1 MKTEQEFIEYLVKI
15 EELAREEGYDSLD
28 ETYVAHLR
36 ARYFGEDVIIG
47 KNDRIVL
54 REMKMK
60 DLEAFYSFSDAG
72 EESVLQAFIKSSDE
86 ESRKY
91 LRAYIDHMYPMYDY
105 GIWTVETRES
115 KEVIGLCGLG
125 QTEIRGELCTD
136 LGYYI
141 CPKCRKQGIASECIE
156 IVLDYA
162 KNYLEIPLIYA
173 IIKEENRISEGIL
186 RKFGFVYEK
195 QGVNKDQKVSVYKKE
210 LTE

>member
-72 EESVLQAFIKSSDE
+72 EELLPLDGRRWRGSGWL
-86 ESRKY
+86 Y
-91 LRAYIDHMYPMYDY
+91 L
-105 GIWTVETRES
+105 
-115 KEVIGLCGLG
+115 
-125 QTEIRGELCTD
+125 
-136 LGYYI
+136 
-141 CPKCRKQGIASECIE
+141 
-156 IVLDYA
+156 
-162 KNYLEIPLIYA
+162 
-173 IIKEENRISEGIL
+173 
-186 RKFGFVYEK
+186 
-195 QGVNKDQKVSVYKKE
+195 
-210 LTE
+210 